1 MALPQSLIAALES
14 ACNKYLALD
23 DETLPKL
30 AMFEGKII
38 AIEIL
43 GLNEKIILYP
53 SAEGIMLLSA
63 EEEDSDADTII
74 SGTPMALA
82 KLGASND
89 AASVLFGGEVRIT
102 GDTRL
107 GHQFKNVLQQMH
119 IDWEEHLSRY
129 VGDMAAHQTGNAA
142 RDFSKWLQRTAS
154 SFNLNMGEYL
164 QEESQLVVGKA
175 EINRFV
181 KEVDDLRNTLERIEA
196 RFARLT

>member
-1 MALPQSLIAALES
+1 MALPQSLIATLET
-14 ACNKYLALD
+14 ACNKYLSLD
-23 DETLPKL
+23 NDTLPKL
-30 AMFEGKII
+30 EKFEGKII

-43 GLNEKIILYP
+43 GINEKILLYP

-63 EEEDSDADTII
+63 EDDDSDADTVI

-82 KLGASND
+82 KLGASNE
-89 AASVLFGGEVRIT
+89 ASSVLFAGEVRIT

-129 VGDMAAHQTGNAA
+129 IGDMAAHQAGNAA
-142 RDFSKWLQRTAS
+142 RDFSRWWQRAS
-154 SFNLNMGEYL
+154 QSLHLNMGEYL

-181 KEVDDLRNTLERIEA
+181 NHVDELRDAIDRIEA
-196 RFARLT
+196 RFARLR

>member
-1 MALPQSLIAALES
+1 MPLPQSLIAAIET

-30 AMFEGKII
+30 ATFEDKII

-43 GLNEKIILYP
+43 AINQKIFLFP
-53 SAEGIMLLSA
+53 SADGMMILADFDGE
-63 EEEDSDADTII
+63 ADTTI

-82 KLGASND
+82 KLGLTDN

-107 GHQFKNVLQQMH
+107 GHQFKNVLQQMQ

-129 VGDMAAHQTGNAA
+129 IGDMAAHQLGNAA
-142 RDFSKWLQRTAS
+142 RDITKWLQRSAS
-154 SFNLNMGEYL
+154 SLNMDIGEYL
-164 QEESQLVVGKA
+164 QEESQLVAGKA

-181 KEVDDLRNTLERIEA
+181 QGVDELRDAVERLEA
-196 RFARLT
+196 RFTRLR